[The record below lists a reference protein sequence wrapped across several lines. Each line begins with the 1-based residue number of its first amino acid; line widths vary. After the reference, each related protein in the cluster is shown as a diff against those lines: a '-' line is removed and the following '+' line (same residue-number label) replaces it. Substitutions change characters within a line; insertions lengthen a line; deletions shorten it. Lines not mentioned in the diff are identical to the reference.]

1 MRAAKLK
8 IAISAVCMAFIFA
21 VQTAFCY
28 AFAASTEERGEAIAG
43 VFSLLSGVN
52 SEADFLDGADSGSV
66 WAPLCYIRLYGTD
79 GAADYAGRM
88 LSAAEELVSRDGF
101 VTPTEL
107 QRAAIVLSALGKCPR
122 GLIDRAVYLNEDLDR
137 QGFNA
142 WLWALIAAN
151 CSGAESPENAVN
163 TRESITAHIL
173 SRQLSDGGFAL
184 FGDKADA
191 DVTAAAIYALAPVSG
206 NEEVSAAVSAAV
218 ECLSGMQLES
228 GGFMSIGVENCES
241 AAQAVIAFA
250 AAGVN
255 DARLEKA
262 VGAVMSYRREDG
274 GFAHTSDGESNRV
287 ATVQALEALTAL
299 VLSER
304 GELLFGAS
312 LPRDESAVTEEVNE
326 GSGAETAPETGA
338 AVGTGNTPETSAAVG
353 TGNTPETSA
362 AVGTGNAPETN
373 KSTLGGQDIKLI
385 ICVVC
390 AAGALACAVVFA
402 VKRRG
407 GLLAAAVVL
416 AVCGGG
422 VWLLDIKTPEE
433 YYGQEE
439 QSGVTVTVTADCSAV
454 LSRMGDIDEAVNPA
468 EVIPADGVVIG
479 QTEVSVAE
487 GGTAFDALTAAA
499 RANGVR
505 VDYTGSVYGV
515 YINGIGFIYE
525 FGFGSTSGW
534 MYRVNGEFPDTSA
547 GTFELSEGDIVEF
560 IYTCDMGN
568 DIRR

>member
-1 MRAAKLK
+1 
-8 IAISAVCMAFIFA
+8 MAFIIA

-28 AFAASTEERGEAIAG
+28 AAAASSGERGAAISG
-43 VFSLLSGVN
+43 VFSLLSGGN
-52 SEADFLDGADSGSV
+52 SDADFLDGADSGSV

-79 GAADYAGRM
+79 GAEGYAGRM
-88 LSAAEELVSRDGF
+88 LAAAEELVDRDGF

-107 QRAAIVLSALGKCPR
+107 QRAAVVLSALGKCPR
-122 GLIDRAVYLNEDLDR
+122 GLIDRAVYLNNDLDR

-151 CSGAESPENAVN
+151 CSGAEPPENAVN

-173 SRQLSDGGFAL
+173 SRQLADGGFAL

-206 NEEVSAAVSAAV
+206 NAEVSAAVSAAV
-218 ECLSGMQLES
+218 ECLSGMQLEN
-228 GGFMSIGVENCES
+228 GGFMSVGVENCES
-241 AAQAVIAFA
+241 AAQAVIAFT
-250 AAGVN
+250 AAGVK
-255 DARLEKA
+255 DERLEKA
-262 VGAVMSYRREDG
+262 VGAVMSYRRGDG
-274 GFAHTSDGESNRV
+274 GFAHTFDGESNRV

-299 VLSER
+299 ELSER
-304 GELLFGAS
+304 GELLFDAP
-312 LPRDESAVTEEVNE
+312 LPRDEL
-326 GSGAETAPETGA
+326 
-338 AVGTGNTPETSAAVG
+338 AVGEGNGVENTPETSAAVG

-362 AVGTGNAPETN
+362 AVGAESNPETSAAVGAGNTPETN
-373 KSTLGGQDIKLI
+373 APTFGGQDIKLI

-390 AAGALACAVVFA
+390 AAGALACAVLFA

-439 QSGVTVTVTADCSAV
+439 QSGVAVTVSADCSAV

-547 GTFELSEGDIVEF
+547 GTFVLSEGDKVEF

>member
-1 MRAAKLK
+1 M
-8 IAISAVCMAFIFA
+8 
-21 VQTAFCY
+21 
-28 AFAASTEERGEAIAG
+28 
-43 VFSLLSGVN
+43 
-52 SEADFLDGADSGSV
+52 
-66 WAPLCYIRLYGTD
+66 
-79 GAADYAGRM
+79 
-88 LSAAEELVSRDGF
+88 
-101 VTPTEL
+101 
-107 QRAAIVLSALGKCPR
+107 LSALGKCPR

-274 GFAHTSDGESNRV
+274 GFAHTTDGESNRV

-299 VLSER
+299 ALSDR

-326 GSGAETAPETGA
+326 GSGAETAPET
-338 AVGTGNTPETSAAVG
+338 SAAVG

-362 AVGTGNAPETN
+362 AVGIEKTPETVEP
-373 KSTLGGQDIKLI
+373 TFGGQDIKFI